1 MNNKRPASR
10 SSLYVLEGNPGIG
23 KAFPYSVQQILSMF
37 VTNLVPIGII
47 GAAAMPVLS
56 QEEILVL
63 VQNAMIVSG
72 IATIIQATPIWKL
85 GSGLPIFMGVSFTFV
100 VPLSAIAA
108 KYGYGAVIGSVLAG
122 GLLEGLMGLTVKY
135 WKRLMAPIVSALVV
149 TGIGLSL
156 LSVGARSFGG
166 GYAEDFGSFHN
177 LVTGTVTILAC
188 LLWMIHAKGAKR
200 QLSILVGLAAG
211 YVTALFFG
219 LVDIRG
225 AVENTVG
232 WFALPRILPYKPTFH
247 LDAIIS
253 ICIIYCVSA
262 TETLG
267 DTAAVTGGVLRR
279 NLTKNEMTGVLTV
292 DGFGS
297 LFSGLFGCSPITS
310 YSENVGL
317 TIMTGVINRNV
328 ARIGGAIM
336 IIAGL
341 LPHIGGFIST
351 IPQPVIGGVL
361 LMVLGQILASGVEMI
376 SEAGFT
382 TRNKLITAI
391 SLSIAIGFTAS
402 TEAGIWE
409 SFPPVIQAVFGQN
422 VVAVVFVLALFLNL
436 VLPKDMD
443 DKKQDGTDST

>member
-47 GAAAMPVLS
+47 GAAAMPALS

-108 KYGYGAVIGSVLAG
+108 KNGYGAVIGSVLAG

-166 GYAEDFGSFHN
+166 GYAEDFGSVHN

-211 YVTALFFG
+211 YVTAL
-219 LVDIRG
+219 
-225 AVENTVG
+225 
-232 WFALPRILPYKPTFH
+232 
-247 LDAIIS
+247 
-253 ICIIYCVSA
+253 
-262 TETLG
+262 
-267 DTAAVTGGVLRR
+267 
-279 NLTKNEMTGVLTV
+279 
-292 DGFGS
+292 
-297 LFSGLFGCSPITS
+297 LFGDRIEIEGADGETIETILFDETDTITVLGKKKLNI
-310 YSENVGL
+310 YNG
-317 TIMTGVINRNV
+317 GRVIQ
-328 ARIGGAIM
+328 
-336 IIAGL
+336 IAGGDRFNAL
-341 LPHIGGFIST
+341 KYVNLYYRFKNAQAEKNGGT
-351 IPQPVIGGVL
+351 EGVKF
-361 LMVLGQILASGVEMI
+361 LGL
-376 SEAGFT
+376 
-382 TRNKLITAI
+382 
-391 SLSIAIGFTAS
+391 
-402 TEAGIWE
+402 
-409 SFPPVIQAVFGQN
+409 
-422 VVAVVFVLALFLNL
+422 
-436 VLPKDMD
+436 
-443 DKKQDGTDST
+443 